1 MAGQTLRRSFWQR
14 ILGLPQTRMPR
25 DPDCWNYEDGMV
37 TVDLERAPELAALSA
52 SLRLEGKGLPLRV
65 LVVHGEDR
73 VFRALHN
80 CCGHM
85 GRRVDFVP
93 GTDTVQ
99 CCSVGKSTYD
109 FTGQILAGPATKGL
123 HVMSVER
130 DGNVLRIRLPH
141 QVKP

>member
-14 ILGLPQTRMPR
+14 LLGLPGTRTPR
-25 DPDCWNYEDGMV
+25 DAGCWKYESGLV
-37 TVDLERAPELAALSA
+37 TVDLDRALELAAPS
-52 SLRLEGKGLPLRV
+52 SSVRLEGKGLPLRV

-73 VFRALHN
+73 VFRALQN

-109 FTGQILAGPATKGL
+109 LTGQVLTGPATRGL
-123 HVMSVER
+123 HVLPVER

-141 QVKP
+141 Q